1 MNASPARPTPPGTV
15 EARLREHGLVLPSE
29 YRITTLTERS
39 ELEDRVDAHHAGLW
53 EPFMLESEVANRM
66 FPRAHADWP
75 DHQLILLDASDA
87 VVATSSAMPLA
98 WDGTDAD
105 LPDSWEGQVLRSAAD
120 VDAGRTPTA
129 LGAMLI
135 VVGRDL
141 RGGGL
146 SGVMLGAMQAA
157 GRAAGYR
164 AVIACVRP
172 TEKHRYPLTPIER
185 YAEWTRSDGFPFDP
199 WIRLHVR
206 LGGRIV
212 RASPRSMTIRGS
224 VADWERWT
232 GLSFPDSGPYVVP
245 TATSPVTI
253 DRDLDEGLYFDE
265 NVWIVHDLA

>member
-1 MNASPARPTPPGTV
+1 
-15 EARLREHGLVLPSE
+15 
-29 YRITTLTERS
+29 
-39 ELEDRVDAHHAGLW
+39 
-53 EPFMLESEVANRM
+53 
-66 FPRAHADWP
+66 
-75 DHQLILLDASDA
+75 
-87 VVATSSAMPLA
+87 MPLA

-105 LPDSWEGQVLRSAAD
+105 LPESWDEQVLRSASD
-120 VDAGRTPTA
+120 LDAGRPPTA

-135 VVGRDL
+135 VVGRSQ

-157 GRAAGYR
+157 GRASAYW

-185 YAEWTRSDGFPFDP
+185 YADWVRPDGLPFDP

-212 RASPRSMTIRGS
+212 RAAPQSMRIRGS

-232 GLSFPDSGPYVVP
+232 GLTFPDSGPYIVP

-253 DRDLDEGLYFDE
+253 DLGQDEGVYFDQ
-265 NVWIVHDLA
+265 NVWVVHDLR